1 MRKRVVSLLVVSLA
15 LSAVGAPVQAVQPI
29 QPVQAAVTYWQDGA
43 CAEID
48 LGGNAK
54 LTWCVETVVVAASGR
69 LDLMVS
75 WKASSLAGGTIDKGS
90 DTGNKKM
97 YLVDNLGNRYD
108 HIETRGAAADGG
120 RLSVDNPI
128 LRGIFVFPA
137 PRLGATAFTFR
148 DDDQNLTINGIT
160 SSDRARSDRA
170 LTASVLGRV
179 MQTEAIEIDYSWTG
193 PSGRFQE
200 GYSLRAT
207 EGGFEASGVRDA
219 TKPITLP
226 SSRIPS
232 PDIEAFLA
240 TLAEAPVLDR
250 EYVPNLTHADDH
262 TLITLTLLMSRDRIV
277 FFSQSQGVGHIPW
290 GVESGGKV
298 YVVPDDTPARALQM
312 LDPFFGRDL
321 ASRATTFLVPH
332 IGRERAREVWAE
344 LEEKL
349 GTEDAYKTAFRL
361 KDLLGHERD
370 DEVWAALDRRIEEKT
385 APPEP
390 VLSSLT
396 PDGDSTLVRAA
407 RDGDV
412 ATIELML
419 GQGSDVNERS
429 ELDGHT
435 ALIAASRANHGD
447 SVRVLLAAG
456 ADASVRSRTGE
467 TALTMAAAANGV
479 DSVKALLES
488 ALDVNIKGR
497 DGKTPLMQAAENGHA
512 ELVTSLLEAEASVDI
527 KNLRGSTAL
536 GFAAANRHLA
546 IVRGL
551 LNAGANPNLEDS
563 YGETPLMRTMHPRIA
578 RALIRAGANV
588 NAADDQGLTPAM
600 RLSAGDGPRNPDGG
614 GPRRGGGANRLA
626 TLQALLAAGA
636 DVNARDLQGR
646 TALIWATTGSTG
658 TDSHPELLPVLIHAG
673 ANVDTRDSKGA
684 TALVYAAIHGH
695 LESARILIDA
705 GADVNVR
712 MGRTTALGFALE
724 HGHGELVTLLL
735 RSGGRR

>member
-1 MRKRVVSLLVVSLA
+1 MNIVWKRVVSLLVVSGA
-15 LSAVGAPVQAVQPI
+15 LSAVEAAVQAVQ
-29 QPVQAAVTYWQDGA
+29 AVTTYWQDGA

-54 LTWCVETVVVAASGR
+54 LTWCVETVVATASGS
-69 LDLMVS
+69 LELTAS
-75 WKASSLAGGTIDKGS
+75 WKASGLAGGTIDKAS
-90 DTGNKKM
+90 DAGNKKM

-108 HIETRGAAADGG
+108 HIEIRGAAADGG

-128 LRGIFVFPA
+128 LRGVFVFPR

-160 SSDRARSDRA
+160 SSERARSDRA

-193 PSGRFQE
+193 ASGRFQE

-207 EGGFEASGVRDA
+207 EAGFEAKGVRDA
-219 TKPITLP
+219 AKPITLP
-226 SSRIPS
+226 SSLIPS

-250 EYVPNLTHADDH
+250 EYVPNVTHADDH
-262 TLITLTLLMSRDRIV
+262 PLITLTLSMSRDRIV

-321 ASRATTFLVPH
+321 ASRATKFLVPYV
-332 IGRERAREVWAE
+332 GDERAREIWAE
-344 LEEKL
+344 LGEKL
-349 GTEDAYKTAFRL
+349 GREEAYKTAFRL
-361 KDLLGHERD
+361 KDLLGKERD
-370 DEVWAALDRRIEEKT
+370 DEVWASLERYIEEQT

-390 VLSSLT
+390 VLSLLT
-396 PDGDSTLVRAA
+396 PDGDNALVRAA

-412 ATIELML
+412 VTIELML
-419 GQGSDVNERS
+419 VQGIDANERS

-435 ALIAASRANHGD
+435 ALIAASRANHGAA
-447 SVRVLLAAG
+447 VRVLLAAG

-488 ALDVNIKGR
+488 ELDLDIKGR
-497 DGKTPLMQAAENGHA
+497 DGKTPLMQAAENGYA
-512 ELVTSLLEAEASVDI
+512 ELVTALLDVEASVDV
-527 KNLRGSTAL
+527 KNLRGDTAL
-536 GFAAANRHLA
+536 GLAAANRHLA
-546 IVRGL
+546 VVQL
-551 LNAGANPNLEDS
+551 LLRAGANPNVEDN
-563 YGETPLMRTMHPRIA
+563 YGETPLMKTRHPLIA

-600 RLSAGDGPRNPDGG
+600 RLSAGDGPRNPDGS
-614 GPRRGGGANRLA
+614 GPRRGGGVNRYA
-626 TLQALLAAGA
+626 TLQALLTAGA
-636 DVNARDLQGR
+636 NVNAQDLQGR

-658 TDSHPELLPVLIHAG
+658 TDSHPELLPVLIQAG

-684 TALVYAAIHGH
+684 TALVYASIHGH
-695 LESARILIDA
+695 IESARILIET

-724 HGHGELVTLLL
+724 HQHGELVTLLL